1 MQLLKRWKLLWKNQ
15 WFPTEVRDDLDKQ
28 KEWGLNDVLQEH
40 NIPFEPLVTECKM
53 SFSLKDCRVACGF
66 PVLLEFW

>member
-1 MQLLKRWKLLWKNQ
+1 MGV
-15 WFPTEVRDDLDKQ
+15 E
-28 KEWGLNDVLQEH
+28 LNDVLQQH
-40 NIPFEPLVTECKM
+40 KAPFEPLVSECKM